1 MSPIYENTTFGK
13 VFSKILT
20 FNSVSIFDGV
30 FHIKKVLRFL
40 FFFIVYS
47 KRKNLILPVIWKIF
61 FGIQIFRF

>member
-40 FFFIVYS
+40 FFYS
-47 KRKNLILPVIWKIF
+47 LL
-61 FGIQIFRF
+61 

>member
-20 FNSVSIFDGV
+20 LNSVLIFDEV

-40 FFFIVYS
+40 FFYS
-47 KRKNLILPVIWKIF
+47 LL
-61 FGIQIFRF
+61 